1 MVFLSLK
8 VDGNMTSADYWKVLF
23 WSFREWE
30 IRYFFEPKSWWKD
43 NIYRLL
49 KSSCFDLFGNG
60 KCGLFLS
67 QKVDG
72 KMIFTDY
79 WKGLVLN
86 FSLMGNTFF
95 FESRIWWKDDIHWL
109 LRSSSFELFGD
120 RKYSLFF
127 SQKID
132 GKIFTWSFWA
142 FHDIPR
148 LRKYGFS
155 RSDLCYRNWETR
167 WKGPLFT
174 NGHTS
179 EGVNNWQFFSRYRVI
194 VVKLKECKIK

>member
-1 MVFLSLK
+1 MDFWDQKKSLSTLEMKNMVFLSQK
-8 VDGNMTSADYWKVLF
+8 IDGNIFTDYWKVLLLTFSGMGNTVSF
-23 WSFREWE
+23 WAKKSMERWYLLITEKVLFWTFRWWE
-30 IRYFFEPKSWWKD
+30 IRS
-43 NIYRLL
+43 
-49 KSSCFDLFGNG
+49 
-60 KCGLFLS
+60 FLS
-67 QKVDG
+67 QEFDG
-72 KMIFTDY
+72 KMIFTGY
-79 WKGLVLN
+79 WEVLLLN
-86 FSLMGNTFF
+86 FSVIGN
-95 FESRIWWKDDIHWL
+95 
-109 LRSSSFELFGD
+109 
-120 RKYSLFF
+120 SLFF